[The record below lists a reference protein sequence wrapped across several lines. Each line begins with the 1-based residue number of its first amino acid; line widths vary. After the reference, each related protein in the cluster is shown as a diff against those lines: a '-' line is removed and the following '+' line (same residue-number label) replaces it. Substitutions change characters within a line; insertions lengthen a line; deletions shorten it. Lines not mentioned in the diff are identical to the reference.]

1 MTSSNL
7 SSRLAPWLFV
17 WIWSTG
23 YLAAKYGLPYAEPFT
38 LLAYRFALTL
48 LFLAPIVFVLK
59 RPWPRSRRA
68 ILHLSVVGL
77 LIHGIYLGGI
87 FQAIKWGMPAGL
99 SAMIIGLQP
108 LGMAMVA
115 SIMLNEAVS
124 KRQWLGLGLGLL
136 GLYFVLFERFNF
148 SGATVLLGFPIWA
161 LVIMVVSLLSI
172 SLGVIYQKRYCSD
185 MDIISGTL
193 IQYSSAFLFTV
204 AVVSVFEAGVVE
216 WTLPFVA
223 TLAWQVLGLSIGA
236 ILLLMA
242 MIRKD
247 ASVQVASYF
256 YLVAPLVALQ
266 AWYLFD
272 ETLGFA
278 SAIGVVLIAFGV
290 SFARPSKDQQSG
302 NNNL

>member
-1 MTSSNL
+1 M
-7 SSRLAPWLFV
+7 
-17 WIWSTG
+17 
-23 YLAAKYGLPYAEPFT
+23 AAKYGLPYAEPFT

-48 LFLAPIVFVLK
+48 LLLTPIIFALK

-68 ILHLSVVGL
+68 ILHLIVAGIL
-77 LIHGIYLGGI
+77 LHGIYLGGI

-115 SIMLNEAVS
+115 GIMLNEVVS
-124 KRQWLGLGLGLL
+124 KKQWLGLGLGLL
-136 GLYFVLFERFNF
+136 GLYFVLFERFNL
-148 SGATVLLGFPIWA
+148 SDATVLLGFPIWA

-172 SLGVIYQKRYCSD
+172 SMGMVYQKRYCND
-185 MDIISGTL
+185 MDVISGTW
-193 IQYSSAFLFTV
+193 IQYCAALLLTLAIV
-204 AVVSVFEAGVVE
+204 AGFESGTVE
-216 WTLPFVA
+216 WSLPFVA

-242 MIRKD
+242 MIRRD
-247 ASVQVASYF
+247 ASVRVGSYF

-272 ETLGFA
+272 ETLGFM

-290 SFARPSKDQQSG
+290 SLARPIKDH
-302 NNNL
+302 

>member
-1 MTSSNL
+1 MTASNN
-7 SSRLAPWLFV
+7 SASLAPWLFV

-48 LFLAPIVFVLK
+48 LFLAPIIFALK
-59 RPWPRSRRA
+59 RPWPRSRHA
-68 ILHLSVVGL
+68 ILHLTVAGL

-115 SIMLNEAVS
+115 SVMLNEVVR
-124 KRQWLGLGLGLL
+124 KKQWLGLGLGLL

-148 SGATVLLGFPIWA
+148 SDTTILLGFPIWA
-161 LVIMVVSLLSI
+161 LVITVVSLLSI
-172 SLGVIYQKRYCSD
+172 SVGMIYQKRYCGD
-185 MDIISGTL
+185 MDIISGTWVQYCGALLLTL
-193 IQYSSAFLFTV
+193 IIV
-204 AVVSVFEAGVVE
+204 AGFESGTVE
-216 WTLPFVA
+216 WSTPFVV
-223 TLAWQVLGLSIGA
+223 TLAWQVLGLSVGA
-236 ILLLMA
+236 VLLLMA

-272 ETLGFA
+272 ETLGFV
-278 SAIGVVLIAFGV
+278 SAFGVVLIAFGV
-290 SFARPSKDQQSG
+290 SLARSSND
-302 NNNL
+302 